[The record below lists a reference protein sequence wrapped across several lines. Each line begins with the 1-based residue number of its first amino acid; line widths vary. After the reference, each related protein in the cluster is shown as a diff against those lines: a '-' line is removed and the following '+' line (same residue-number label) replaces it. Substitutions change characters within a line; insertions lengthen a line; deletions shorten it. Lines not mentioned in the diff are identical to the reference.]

1 MTRSLHFQLSTY
13 IMIIV
18 LVVVVLVSLYST
30 VAVNNQFEKYIT
42 KQEQIR
48 REKIVDDLQKTYEPL
63 KKSWDED
70 SLHSIGMYSLYDG
83 YVLTVFNT
91 SGDMIWDAE
100 HHDMALCKQ
109 IMKEITERM
118 DKRNSGGSF
127 MTYTYDLINGNQ
139 KIGVV
144 NIKAYG
150 PYFFSE
156 DEFQFISKL
165 NYIFILIG
173 IIFCV
178 VSIVAGGLFAHK
190 ISRPIT
196 KTAEIAKQ
204 ISSGDYSIRFESKSK
219 TKELDML
226 ISSINDM
233 AYTLDRQ
240 EQHRKQITADIAHE
254 LRTPLTAIR
263 SHLEAMVEGLW
274 DATPERLNSCV
285 EEVNRLSNLIADLDR
300 LAKLEQENLK
310 LNIDNVDLLEI
321 TQTVCKNFE
330 KEAYNKNITI
340 SQEGVNCNIK
350 ADKDRIIQVITN
362 LLSNAIK
369 YTQSNGHIKVV
380 VTDDIVNG
388 IVIVEDNGIGISKK
402 DLSYIFERFYR
413 TDQSRNRKTGG
424 AGIGLTIAK
433 SIVEAH
439 RGKIFVESTEGKG
452 SRFTVIFPKA

>member
-1 MTRSLHFQLSTY
+1 
-13 IMIIV
+13 
-18 LVVVVLVSLYST
+18 
-30 VAVNNQFEKYIT
+30 
-42 KQEQIR
+42 
-48 REKIVDDLQKTYEPL
+48 
-63 KKSWDED
+63 
-70 SLHSIGMYSLYDG
+70 
-83 YVLTVFNT
+83 
-91 SGDMIWDAE
+91 
-100 HHDMALCKQ
+100 
-109 IMKEITERM
+109 
-118 DKRNSGGSF
+118 
-127 MTYTYDLINGNQ
+127 
-139 KIGVV
+139 
-144 NIKAYG
+144 
-150 PYFFSE
+150 
-156 DEFQFISKL
+156 
-165 NYIFILIG
+165 
-173 IIFCV
+173 
-178 VSIVAGGLFAHK
+178 
-190 ISRPIT
+190 
-196 KTAEIAKQ
+196 
-204 ISSGDYSIRFESKSK
+204 
-219 TKELDML
+219 
-226 ISSINDM
+226 
-233 AYTLDRQ
+233 
-240 EQHRKQITADIAHE
+240 
-254 LRTPLTAIR
+254 
-263 SHLEAMVEGLW
+263 LEAMVEGLW